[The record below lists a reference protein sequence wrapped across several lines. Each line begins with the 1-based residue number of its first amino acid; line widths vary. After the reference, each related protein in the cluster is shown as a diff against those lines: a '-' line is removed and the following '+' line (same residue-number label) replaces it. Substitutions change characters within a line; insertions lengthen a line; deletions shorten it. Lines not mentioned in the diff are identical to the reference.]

1 METSEHKLIQTTWP
15 PEETDAG
22 QSMRPTQDFVNY
34 VRSYAREKPETAALI
49 CLVVGFVLGWKLK
62 IW

>member
-1 METSEHKLIQTTWP
+1 METSEQKIIQTTWP
-15 PEETDAG
+15 PEDTSADRP
-22 QSMRPTQDFVNY
+22 MRPTQDFVNY
-34 VRSYAREKPETAALI
+34 LRGYAREKPETAALI